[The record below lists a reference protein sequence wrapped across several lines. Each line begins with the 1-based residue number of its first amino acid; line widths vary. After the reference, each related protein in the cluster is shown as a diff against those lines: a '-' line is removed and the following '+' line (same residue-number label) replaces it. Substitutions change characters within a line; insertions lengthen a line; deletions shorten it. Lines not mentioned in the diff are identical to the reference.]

1 MTVRKGTDVSGK
13 YEETKSKF
21 QEETQLGKDFCL
33 HWRSRRAPGSP
44 RVKLNTGEAL
54 AHSLWVCR
62 DLSSA
67 LPCWWVGMEPEG
79 CQHCQQHL
87 EMPWALR
94 SLLVHSGETPSPP
107 RTQQPPEDD
116 VGMCMSHEGMI
127 TPQHRRHSACQIGN
141 KEGSEEKSGKR
152 RAVPSSN

>member
-21 QEETQLGKDFCL
+21 QEEMQLGKDCCL

-67 LPCWWVGMEPEG
+67 LPCWWVGMEPG
-79 CQHCQQHL
+79 GMPALPAASGDALGL
-87 EMPWALR
+87 EEPPGSFRRDTEPTKDTA
-94 SLLVHSGETPSPP
+94 TP
-107 RTQQPPEDD
+107 R
-116 VGMCMSHEGMI
+116 G
-127 TPQHRRHSACQIGN
+127 
-141 KEGSEEKSGKR
+141 
-152 RAVPSSN
+152 